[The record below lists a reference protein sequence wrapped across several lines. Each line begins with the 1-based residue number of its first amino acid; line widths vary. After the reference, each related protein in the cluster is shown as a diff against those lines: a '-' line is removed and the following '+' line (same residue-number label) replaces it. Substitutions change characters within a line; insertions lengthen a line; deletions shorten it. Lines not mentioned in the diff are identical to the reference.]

1 MLNSIRNLLDWEEGA
16 DVKFKVK
23 GERFSIPT
31 RWWSLQGRALRT
43 NGCQGERFSIPTR
56 YGFSRVCSISSTSK
70 DLLPTMDYVDGDE
83 KEEMVKHFLVA
94 ADRYA
99 MERVKVMCSHF
110 RTSWS
115 ASMLPAQ
122 TPLYEIYQFVE
133 QSGWCGIK
141 WRLWALKKSMP
152 ISHCG
157 NMGKKS
163 ATARKISKNGNEV
176 TRSTSTRLRLG

>member
-1 MLNSIRNLLDWEEGA
+1 VSKSETICDIYVTPSDMLNSIRNLLDWEEGA

-31 RWWSLQGRALRT
+31 R
-43 NGCQGERFSIPTR
+43 
-56 YGFSRVCSISSTSK
+56 YGFSRVCSISSTIK

-110 RTSWS
+110 RTS
-115 ASMLPAQ
+115 
-122 TPLYEIYQFVE
+122 
-133 QSGWCGIK
+133 
-141 WRLWALKKSMP
+141 
-152 ISHCG
+152 
-157 NMGKKS
+157 
-163 ATARKISKNGNEV
+163 
-176 TRSTSTRLRLG
+176 